1 MLLKSQML
9 LVYIPFVLLNS
20 PFFAGEILAKTVAN
34 SPPAAT
40 KIGPGSGRSH
50 RGSAQPAHVPNL
62 GLWGRFCVESGG
74 FYLEKSGEND
84 GKLGF
89 KTIYSNKEKW
99 LEVALFASVNVG

>member
-50 RGSAQPAHVPNL
+50 RGSAQPAARAKPRSLGTFLCGKWGDFTWKNL
-62 GLWGRFCVESGG
+62 GKMMENWDLRRF
-74 FYLEKSGEND
+74 
-84 GKLGF
+84 
-89 KTIYSNKEKW
+89 NKEKW